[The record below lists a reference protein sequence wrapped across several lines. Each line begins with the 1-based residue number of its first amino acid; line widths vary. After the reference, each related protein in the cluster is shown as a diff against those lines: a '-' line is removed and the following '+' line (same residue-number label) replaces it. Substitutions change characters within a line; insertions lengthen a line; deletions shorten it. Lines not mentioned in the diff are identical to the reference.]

1 MARVKDFWIYQE
13 RRKSVPWAI
22 HIFATKEGRSIRCD
36 FDLLAEWLPNKS
48 KKITVKDIALYNVAK
63 RVQHICEKCN
73 VEFTVQD
80 AAQIEHDLK
89 LLKQDMKG

>member
-13 RRKSVPWAI
+13 RRKSVPWAL

-36 FDLLAEWLPNKS
+36 FDLFSEWLPNKS
-48 KKITVKDIALYNVAK
+48 KKVTVKDVALYNVAK
-63 RVQHICEKCN
+63 WVQDICEKFS
-73 VEFTVQD
+73 VEFTIQD
-80 AAQIEHDLK
+80 ATQIEHDLK